1 MSTEILVNAMP
12 YETRAAIIEHGL
24 VQELYIELPRRLGI
38 VGNIYKGRV
47 ARVMPGMQAAFI
59 DIGDKRN
66 AFLHAGDVAKM
77 PYVEAGSNGDGAP
90 AIQALLSEGETVL
103 VQVLKD
109 PIGTKGAR
117 VTTRISI
124 PSRYMVYVPGG
135 TGVGVS
141 TRIEDAAE
149 RERLREMVEL
159 VRPEGSTGG
168 YIVRTAGEGAAH
180 DALRADMLYLS
191 RFWAAMEAGARDAPC
206 PSLVHEDLPLPLRIM
221 RDLLDEQVTQ
231 LRVDSAEWCGRMQQF
246 AGMFLPGFSERIAL
260 YEGERPIFDLYGVED
275 EIERALERR
284 VNLKSG
290 GYLVFDQ
297 TEAMTTV
304 DVNTGAYT
312 GNRNSDEAFLKTNL
326 EAAQVI
332 ARQLRLRNLGG
343 IIIIDFIDLARPE
356 HRQLVLETLKRELA
370 GDRAHCVVSEVS
382 SLGLV
387 QMTRKR
393 SRESLGHVMMQACPH
408 CDGRGMVKTPES
420 VCFDL
425 YRELIRLNGQYQ
437 ASEYLVLA
445 PTEVVELLLDEE
457 SANLAELSST
467 LGRNVRLQVETQYHP
482 GQFDVIPL

>member
-12 YETRAAIIEHGL
+12 YETRVAVVEHGL
-24 VQELYIELPRRLGI
+24 TQELYIELPRRLGI

-59 DIGDKRN
+59 EIGDKRS

-77 PYVEAGSNGDGAP
+77 PYVEAGANGDGAP
-90 AIQALLSEGETVL
+90 SIQALLSEGETVL

-109 PIGTKGAR
+109 PLGTKGAR

-135 TGVGVS
+135 SGVGVS
-141 TRIEDAAE
+141 TRIEDPVE
-149 RERLREMVEL
+149 RERLREVVEL
-159 VRPEGSTGG
+159 VRPGGGGGG
-168 YIVRTAGEGAAH
+168 YIVRTAGEGATR

-191 RFWAAMEAGARDAPC
+191 RLWAALEMTAQDAPC
-206 PSLVHEDLPLPLRIM
+206 PALVHEDLPLPLRIM
-221 RDLLDEQVTQ
+221 RDLLDEQVVQ
-231 LRVDSAEWCGRMQQF
+231 LRVDSAELCERMRHF
-246 AGMFLPGFSERIAL
+246 AAMFLPGFAERITL
-260 YEGERPIFDLYGVED
+260 YDGERPIFDLYGVED

-290 GYLVFDQ
+290 GYLVIDQ

-312 GNRNSDEAFLKTNL
+312 GTRNSDEAFLKTNL

-343 IIIIDFIDLARPE
+343 IIIIDFIDLVRPE
-356 HRQLVLETLKRELA
+356 HRQLVLETLKRELSS
-370 GDRAHCVVSEVS
+370 DRAHCTVGEVT

-393 SRESLGHVMMQACPH
+393 ARESLEHVLMRPCPH

-425 YRELIRLNGQYQ
+425 YRELIRLNGQYP
-437 ASEYLVLA
+437 ANEYLVLA
-445 PTEVVELLLDEE
+445 PTEVIELLLDEE
-457 SANLAELSST
+457 SANLAELSAT

>member
-12 YETRAAIIEHGL
+12 YETRVAVVEHGL
-24 VQELYIELPRRLGI
+24 TQELYIELPRRLGI

-47 ARVMPGMQAAFI
+47 ARVLPGMEAAFI
-59 DIGDKRN
+59 DIGGERN
-66 AFLHAGDVAKM
+66 AFLHAGDIAKL
-77 PYVEAGSNGDGAP
+77 PYIEAGTNGDGPP
-90 AIQALLSEGETVL
+90 AIQTLLREGEMVL

-109 PIGTKGAR
+109 PLGTKGAR

-141 TRIEDAAE
+141 ARIEDELE
-149 RERLREMVEL
+149 RERMRKLVEL
-159 VRPEGSTGG
+159 VRPEGGDGG
-168 YIVRTAGEGAAH
+168 YIVRTAGEGAER

-191 RFWAAMEAGARDAPC
+191 RLWSALEVEAREAPC
-206 PSLVHEDLPLPLRIM
+206 PGLVHEDLPLPLRIM
-221 RDLLDEQVTQ
+221 RDLLDEQVAQ
-231 LRVDSAEWCGRMQQF
+231 LRVDSPEVCERMRHF
-246 AGMFLPGFSERIAL
+246 ATQFLPGFAERIAL
-260 YEGERPIFDLYGVED
+260 YDGERPIFDLYGVQD

-304 DVNTGAYT
+304 DVNTGAYV
-312 GNRNSDEAFLKTNL
+312 GMRNSDEAFLKTNL

-343 IIIIDFIDLARPE
+343 IIIIDFIDLGRPE
-356 HRQLVLETLKRELA
+356 HRQLVVETLKRELA
-370 GDRAHCVVSEVS
+370 ADRARCVVSEVT

-393 SRESLGHVMMQACPH
+393 NRESLEHVMMQPCPH
-408 CDGRGMVKTPES
+408 CGGRGAVKTPES

-425 YRELIRLNGQYQ
+425 YRELIRLNGQYP
-437 ASEYLVLA
+437 AEEYLVLA
-445 PTEVVELLLDEE
+445 PVQVIDLLLDEE
-457 SANLAELSST
+457 STNLAELSAT
-467 LGRNVRLQVETQYHP
+467 LERTVRLQVETQYRP